1 MEQISLTNISVSKTN
16 IPSMVEKLNIS
27 WVNPRITDS
36 EYPFQESFLGNW
48 IVEVIK
54 IDKSIKFE
62 EIAKLCRQDGFKP
75 ASIFHLLSFIDTVMD
90 LSKYKSL
97 IAAGSLCLDD
107 FEHPGCVVLS
117 KEGLELKLGLGNWRG
132 NGVRGYDV
140 LRVKKTD

>member
-1 MEQISLTNISVSKTN
+1 MKQISQTNISVTKASISK
-16 IPSMVEKLNIS
+16 MVEKLNIS

-36 EYPFQESFLGNW
+36 DYPFQESFLGDW
-48 IVEVIK
+48 TVEVVRIEK
-54 IDKSIKFE
+54 RIKFE
-62 EIAKLCRQDGFKP
+62 EIVKICKQDGFKP
-75 ASIFHLLSFIDTVMD
+75 ASIFHLLAFVDTVKD

-107 FEHPGCVVLS
+107 FEYPGCVVLS

-132 NGVRGYDV
+132 NSVTGYDV